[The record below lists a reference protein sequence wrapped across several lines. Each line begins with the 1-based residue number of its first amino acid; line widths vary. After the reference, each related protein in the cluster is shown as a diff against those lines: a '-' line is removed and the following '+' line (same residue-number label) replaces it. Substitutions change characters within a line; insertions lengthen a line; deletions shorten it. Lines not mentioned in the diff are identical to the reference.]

1 MVRVKGRKVILK
13 NRGLGFRIV
22 QSMFFLTVLVSG
34 LLFPNGMGAA
44 NVSRPVIQVISAAA
58 PLRIFHDHS
67 TAQITAMRHI
77 HFPVAGMHSPG
88 ITVAES
94 EMKTDYQL
102 EFSHRP
108 GTPVYR
114 LWATSVTVVFDYIQM
129 DIFVSSQYGEGSCEY
144 NQILTHEKQHVSI
157 DERELEKY
165 KNRMT
170 AALKRSRLIPSRSHP
185 LVARSAAE
193 GKAMLSR
200 RILGIVNPYFKKYH
214 QAVRS
219 ENAKIDTM
227 ANYRRVQARCNG
239 W

>member
-1 MVRVKGRKVILK
+1 
-13 NRGLGFRIV
+13 
-22 QSMFFLTVLVSG
+22 
-34 LLFPNGMGAA
+34 
-44 NVSRPVIQVISAAA
+44 
-58 PLRIFHDHS
+58 
-67 TAQITAMRHI
+67 
-77 HFPVAGMHSPG
+77 MHSPG

-94 EMKTDYQL
+94 EVKTDYQF

-129 DIFVSSQYGEGSCEY
+129 DVFVSSQYGEGSCEY

-165 KNRMT
+165 KNRME
-170 AALKRSRLIPSRSHP
+170 AALKHSRLIPSRSHP
-185 LVARSAAE
+185 LVARSAAQ
-193 GKAMLSR
+193 GKALLAK
-200 RILGIVNPYFKKYH
+200 RILGIVNPYFKQYH
-214 QAVRS
+214 QAVKT